1 MISLNLDRNKSIQN
15 QILSY
20 FREKIFSG
28 HFAPGE
34 KLPTVRQLS
43 YALSVSPLT
52 INRAYKKLQNEGLI
66 VINQGSGT
74 YVRILSK
81 SPNTATKCIKT
92 NYDWMLSVDDNL
104 RRTQFA
110 NEFSVE
116 NTSRGY
122 NMFTSLLKGNDYPYE
137 DIKKLLI
144 KIVECD
150 PDVLFKYSP
159 VSGDMSTR
167 KAVASY
173 LRRYGNLDAKSTDII
188 MTSGSQQALNMI
200 ARTFVSS
207 SDTVLMETPT
217 FPGAIDAFQNQGCN
231 ILSVPLENDGINLDI
246 LEKLVAKHKPKLI
259 YLTPDI
265 NNPTGIVTSND
276 KREIIIDIAR
286 TNQMIIIEDDPWG
299 EYTFDPV
306 NYTLIKHLDYSG
318 HVIYIKGFSKLVG
331 PGFRMGAIYA
341 NGTILNRLITA
352 KANSDLGSPL
362 LTQRLLSEILS
373 SGLLEAHLPK
383 IRTIIKNK
391 LLIATRS
398 LSKNAPD
405 YLSWSVPDGGIN
417 LWLSLPSHLN
427 TDTFLKEYCHPND
440 LTFLSGRLCYPNEP
454 EYSMCRLSY
463 SSLTMDEIDRSIKLF
478 CNLLGQ
484 YYNDFENHDRCQ

>member
-1 MISLNLDRNKSIQN
+1 
-15 QILSY
+15 
-20 FREKIFSG
+20 
-28 HFAPGE
+28 
-34 KLPTVRQLS
+34 
-43 YALSVSPLT
+43 
-52 INRAYKKLQNEGLI
+52 
-66 VINQGSGT
+66 
-74 YVRILSK
+74 
-81 SPNTATKCIKT
+81 
-92 NYDWMLSVDDNL
+92 
-104 RRTQFA
+104 
-110 NEFSVE
+110 
-116 NTSRGY
+116 
-122 NMFTSLLKGNDYPYE
+122 
-137 DIKKLLI
+137 
-144 KIVECD
+144 
-150 PDVLFKYSP
+150 
-159 VSGDMSTR
+159 
-167 KAVASY
+167 
-173 LRRYGNLDAKSTDII
+173 
-188 MTSGSQQALNMI
+188 
-200 ARTFVSS
+200 
-207 SDTVLMETPT
+207 
-217 FPGAIDAFQNQGCN
+217 
-231 ILSVPLENDGINLDI
+231 
-246 LEKLVAKHKPKLI
+246 
-259 YLTPDI
+259 
-265 NNPTGIVTSND
+265 
-276 KREIIIDIAR
+276 
-286 TNQMIIIEDDPWG
+286 
-299 EYTFDPV
+299 
-306 NYTLIKHLDYSG
+306 
-318 HVIYIKGFSKLVG
+318 
-331 PGFRMGAIYA
+331 MGAIYA